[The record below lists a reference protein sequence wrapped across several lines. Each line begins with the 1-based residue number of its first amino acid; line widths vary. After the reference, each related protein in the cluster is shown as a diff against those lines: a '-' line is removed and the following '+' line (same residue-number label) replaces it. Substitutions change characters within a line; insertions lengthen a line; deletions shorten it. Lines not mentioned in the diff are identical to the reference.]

1 MIETAWFT
9 LWQAALSTVLTVL
22 VAMPGSYL
30 YARFRFRGRQVLW
43 ALTIVPFVLPT
54 VVVGAAFLALL
65 GPRSPF
71 GLHLEHT
78 IWAILLAH
86 VFYNYAVVLRIVG
99 GFWTQLDPRLETAA
113 RMLGA
118 SPWSAFRHVTLPL
131 LRPAIASAASI
142 VFLFTFTSFG
152 VVLLVGGPQFAT
164 LEVEI
169 YRQTAQLLD
178 LRAAAT
184 LALVQLAALCALL
197 LVYSRYQQS
206 AAVSG
211 RLLTGR
217 WQGKP
222 IRTGAERV
230 FMALNLALVGA
241 LLGLPLLVMV
251 ERSLAGDGGYSLA
264 NYASLFDESARGALF
279 VPPIEAVSNSL
290 MFAVA
295 AAAACLVL
303 GSLAAAVIAYRR
315 DWLAHG
321 FDALLTLPLGTSAV
335 IIGFGFL
342 ISLGSL
348 PIDLRVSPL
357 LIPIAHTL
365 VALPFV
371 IRATTPV
378 MRAVDHRLREAA
390 AVLGASPAQAWRLVD
405 LPIVGRALL
414 IGAGFAFAVSLGE
427 FGATLFIV
435 RPDTPTMPVA
445 IFRLLSQP
453 GSLAFGQAM
462 AMATLLM
469 LLTAVAV
476 MLFDRVRSPASAGL

>member
-22 VAMPGSYL
+22 VAMPGAYL
-30 YARFRFRGRQVLW
+30 FARYRFRGRRVLW

-71 GLHLEHT
+71 GLRLEHT

-99 GFWTQLDPRLETAA
+99 GFWAQLDPRLETAA

-118 SPWSAFRHVTLPL
+118 SPWAAFRHVTLPL

-184 LALVQLAALCALL
+184 LALVQLVALCALL

-206 AAVSG
+206 AAVRG
-211 RLLTGR
+211 RLLVGR

-222 IRTGAERV
+222 VRTGAERLFV
-230 FMALNLALVGA
+230 AFNLGA
-241 LLGLPLLVMV
+241 
-251 ERSLAGDGGYSLA
+251 RRCAARLAAVGDGRA
-264 NYASLFDESARGALF
+264 IAR
-279 VPPIEAVSNSL
+279 
-290 MFAVA
+290 
-295 AAAACLVL
+295 
-303 GSLAAAVIAYRR
+303 R
-315 DWLAHG
+315 
-321 FDALLTLPLGTSAV
+321 
-335 IIGFGFL
+335 
-342 ISLGSL
+342 
-348 PIDLRVSPL
+348 
-357 LIPIAHTL
+357 
-365 VALPFV
+365 
-371 IRATTPV
+371 
-378 MRAVDHRLREAA
+378 
-390 AVLGASPAQAWRLVD
+390 
-405 LPIVGRALL
+405 
-414 IGAGFAFAVSLGE
+414 
-427 FGATLFIV
+427 
-435 RPDTPTMPVA
+435 
-445 IFRLLSQP
+445 
-453 GSLAFGQAM
+453 
-462 AMATLLM
+462 
-469 LLTAVAV
+469 
-476 MLFDRVRSPASAGL
+476 

>member
-211 RLLTGR
+211 RLLIGPMAGQAHEDRRRASLHGT
-217 WQGKP
+217 QS
-222 IRTGAERV
+222 GACRC
-230 FMALNLALVGA
+230 AAGA
-241 LLGLPLLVMV
+241 AA
-251 ERSLAGDGGYSLA
+251 AGDG
-264 NYASLFDESARGALF
+264 R
-279 VPPIEAVSNSL
+279 
-290 MFAVA
+290 AVA
-295 AAAACLVL
+295 
-303 GSLAAAVIAYRR
+303 
-315 DWLAHG
+315 
-321 FDALLTLPLGTSAV
+321 
-335 IIGFGFL
+335 
-342 ISLGSL
+342 
-348 PIDLRVSPL
+348 
-357 LIPIAHTL
+357 
-365 VALPFV
+365 
-371 IRATTPV
+371 
-378 MRAVDHRLREAA
+378 
-390 AVLGASPAQAWRLVD
+390 
-405 LPIVGRALL
+405 GR
-414 IGAGFAFAVSLGE
+414 
-427 FGATLFIV
+427 
-435 RPDTPTMPVA
+435 
-445 IFRLLSQP
+445 
-453 GSLAFGQAM
+453 
-462 AMATLLM
+462 
-469 LLTAVAV
+469 
-476 MLFDRVRSPASAGL
+476 